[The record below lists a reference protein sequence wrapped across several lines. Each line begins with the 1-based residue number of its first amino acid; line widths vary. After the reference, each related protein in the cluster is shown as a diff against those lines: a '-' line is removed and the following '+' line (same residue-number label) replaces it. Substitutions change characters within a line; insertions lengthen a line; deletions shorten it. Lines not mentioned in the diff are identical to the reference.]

1 MDTVNINKTSCTLS
15 LIEENDPDEEIGY
28 KRMMER
34 DERRFK
40 MADENKDMK
49 ATKEEFTAFLHPEE
63 YDHMKDIIVMVINVL
78 HLYAFNALKGPNSVH
93 ILRLCFRFRLIAMQV
108 IISFINR

>member
-1 MDTVNINKTSCTLS
+1 MFALPFVDTVRKNKSRALS

-40 MADENKDMK
+40 MADTDSDMK
-49 ATKEEFTAFLHPEE
+49 ATEKEFTAFLHPEE
-63 YDHMKDIIVMVINVL
+63 YDHMKDIIVLVIKD
-78 HLYAFNALKGPNSVH
+78 FVH
-93 ILRLCFRFRLIAMQV
+93 FEYIYCT
-108 IISFINR
+108 

>member
-1 MDTVNINKTSCTLS
+1 MKEIHVVTELVLNVFTLPFVDTVKKIKSSTLS
-15 LIEENDPDEEIGY
+15 LIEENDPEEENGY

-63 YDHMKDIIVMVINVL
+63 YDHMKDIIVMVIKDFV
-78 HLYAFNALKGPNSVH
+78 YLKY
-93 ILRLCFRFRLIAMQV
+93 I
-108 IISFINR
+108 